1 MRIRADSWRVCPF
14 FTLTG
19 SRLGIPAFFIYRQDG
34 TNELSYINLYGISG
48 DTASNDKSDQIIRV
62 RCSLMSAVAPQRSMG
77 TFSSGITVNFLQNY
91 LLPLHFLYFLPET
104 GQIPAELSSSAALL
118 IFLTA
123 SARTRIVRVDFSC
136 RCRLHRHC
144 CRHKAVRHC
153 SVRLACGKRP
163 YCS

>member
-1 MRIRADSWRVCPF
+1 MQKSHIKYLLKDNALVLFIDRMVQTNCLILICMVFPEILHQTINRTRYPRSL
-14 FTLTG
+14 LTHER
-19 SRLGIPAFFIYRQDG
+19 SRSATIYRNFQLR
-34 TNELSYINLYGISG
+34 NYG
-48 DTASNDKSDQIIRV
+48 K
-62 RCSLMSAVAPQRSMG
+62 
-77 TFSSGITVNFLQNY
+77 FS
-91 LLPLHFLYFLPET
+91 
-104 GQIPAELSSSAALL
+104 AELSSSAALL